1 MTGNRVFYK
10 LPFDMMHSAHALCI
24 RWTPRCRRFNQND
37 PGPASYVGCAHPPPG
52 PVDSPRSLCL
62 VRHSKPQ
69 SILLIEHQD
78 GRRRSWLQSF
88 RLSALESGGQSIDRH
103 RLGEHIPRSFRSILS
118 NDRHRAHAALPARPP
133 ALSRSP
139 TPTSR
144 ILTSS
149 RRVRPR
155 LRLQC
160 ILTPDIEPSRTRLQ
174 SPALWRTTARTTPP
188 IVFVLVLARP
198 RVPSELPDLIP
209 LELHCPLIASLLYPQ
224 ASKACECG
232 VPKPMSPAAGY
243 VYLLTTSLLP
253 RLRLRPRPHLGP
265 GSTSSVWPRAPPV

>member
-1 MTGNRVFYK
+1 M
-10 LPFDMMHSAHALCI
+10 A
-24 RWTPRCRRFNQND
+24 
-37 PGPASYVGCAHPPPG
+37 
-52 PVDSPRSLCL
+52 VD
-62 VRHSKPQ
+62 
-69 SILLIEHQD
+69 
-78 GRRRSWLQSF
+78 WYQSF
-88 RLSALESGGQSIDRH
+88 RLSALESGAQ

-155 LRLQC
+155 PRLQC
-160 ILTPDIEPSRTRLQ
+160 ILTPDVEPARTRLQ

-188 IVFVLVLARP
+188 IVLVLVLARP

-209 LELHCPLIASLLYPQ
+209 LELHCPLISTCRRAKHASAASPIPCPQ
-224 ASKACECG
+224 LQAT
-232 VPKPMSPAAGY
+232 Y
-243 VYLLTTSLLP
+243 IY
-253 RLRLRPRPHLGP
+253 LRPVFYPASASAPAPALG
-265 GSTSSVWPRAPPV
+265 RARLQVCGHAHHRCDMYML